1 MIMTLAQGLAIY
13 EISIKNKGHT
23 DVAVVAVAETL
34 AVAVITTQVFER
46 MRAICGQGSTDKIF
60 YGIRVTEEAMYL
72 SDAFLS
78 HMP

>member
-1 MIMTLAQGLAIY
+1 
-13 EISIKNKGHT
+13 
-23 DVAVVAVAETL
+23 
-34 AVAVITTQVFER
+34 VFER